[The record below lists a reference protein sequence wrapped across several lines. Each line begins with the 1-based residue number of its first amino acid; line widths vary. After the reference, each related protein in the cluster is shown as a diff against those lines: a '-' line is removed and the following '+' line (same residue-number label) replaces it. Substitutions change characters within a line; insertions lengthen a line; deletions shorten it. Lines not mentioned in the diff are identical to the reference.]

1 MIRKLC
7 SLTAAIAI
15 CVLLVACEQEDPE
28 FAGRDKGPRPPPP
41 APEQAPQIPEGDAVQ
56 QGGNAPGGGAP
67 AGGGRTGG

>member
-1 MIRKLC
+1 MIRSLL

-41 APEQAPQIPEGDAVQ
+41 TPEQAPQIPEGDAVQ
-56 QGGNAPGGGAP
+56 QSGAAPGGAP